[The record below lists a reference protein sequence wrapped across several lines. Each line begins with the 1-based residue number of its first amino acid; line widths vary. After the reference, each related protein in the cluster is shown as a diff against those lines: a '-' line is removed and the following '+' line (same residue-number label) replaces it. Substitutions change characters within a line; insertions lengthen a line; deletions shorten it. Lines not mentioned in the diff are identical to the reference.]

1 MKKKQQ
7 QQTNKQINGKS
18 IQKDKYHT
26 DETQRDLAQESLNF
40 RFAYDLNDGSQ
51 WQVIL
56 RKHPRGE
63 MDVFAG

>member
-1 MKKKQQ
+1 M
-7 QQTNKQINGKS
+7 NGKS

-26 DETQRDLAQESLNF
+26 DETQRDLARESLKF
-40 RFAYDLNDGSQ
+40 RFPWDLNDRSQ

-56 RKHPRGE
+56 QKHPLGE

>member
-1 MKKKQQ
+1 MKKRQQ
-7 QQTNKQINGKS
+7 QQTNKRMNGKS

-26 DETQRDLAQESLNF
+26 DETQRDLARESLKF
-40 RFAYDLNDGSQ
+40 RFPWDLNDRSQ

-56 RKHPRGE
+56 QKHPLGE